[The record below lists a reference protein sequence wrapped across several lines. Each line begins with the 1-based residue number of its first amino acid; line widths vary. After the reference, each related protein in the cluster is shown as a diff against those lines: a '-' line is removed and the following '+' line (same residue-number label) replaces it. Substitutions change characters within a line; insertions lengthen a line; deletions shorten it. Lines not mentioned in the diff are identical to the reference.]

1 MDHLVAGGEKREGEG
16 KFFMNVI
23 RKGWRRVF
31 GILFAS
37 RFKFVYTKSES
48 DFLRT
53 SNFFKLTIYKCVVS
67 YTKVVLLQ
75 KTSFIVDRFN
85 ILLSVHQVVRIVL
98 GGART
103 LAKYD
108 GRYVAFPFSSRMA
121 ISR

>member
-1 MDHLVAGGEKREGEG
+1 MGNECGRKKKWITWSQEEKKREGEG

-31 GILFAS
+31 GILFAF

-53 SNFFKLTIYKCVVS
+53 SIFFKLTIYKGVVS

-75 KTSFIVDRFN
+75 KTSFMRESQSGSRAQVAAMLPVCTMYDHLDRYK
-85 ILLSVHQVVRIVL
+85 
-98 GGART
+98 A
-103 LAKYD
+103 
-108 GRYVAFPFSSRMA
+108 
-121 ISR
+121 

>member
-1 MDHLVAGGEKREGEG
+1 MAEKEKKTGEG
-16 KFFMNVI
+16 TFLMNVI

-31 GILFAS
+31 GILFAF

-53 SNFFKLTIYKCVVS
+53 SIFFKLTIYKGVVS

-85 ILLSVHQVVRIVL
+85 ILLSVHQVVRMLL
-98 GGART
+98 GG
-103 LAKYD
+103 
-108 GRYVAFPFSSRMA
+108 
-121 ISR
+121 